1 MQILKMMDRKKCT
14 KKEKMMAKK
23 EIILVIYGQ
32 KEAPYA
38 NMVQLNHQTRQNF
51 VVNST
56 HCSKNGEADVKGFS
70 TGFVEIAKQKFI
82 NSVICSGRDA
92 SNVYGLFYQND
103 IESQHFV
110 EKVQQNF

>member
-56 HCSKNGEADVKGFS
+56 HCSKNGETDVKGF
-70 TGFVEIAKQKFI
+70 
-82 NSVICSGRDA
+82 
-92 SNVYGLFYQND
+92 
-103 IESQHFV
+103 
-110 EKVQQNF
+110 